1 MRRPRVTRAHPAPVP
16 PAPRPSTHKYL
27 HPPNRRVPRDSHASR
42 FFPSDAFAP
51 ASPIPPRLRPSPR
64 RSRSS
69 PLSSITAGLF
79 AAFVSANGRLREWYE
94 SLAPAV
100 ISDVIPDDDF
110 SAFPFPSDPA
120 AHPPGA
126 SALSSDDDLLDSA
139 RVACVVFVVAL
150 VFNLNAAVWSARRSR
165 RRLNLQVAYI
175 SAVAAFTHLEMWRGD
190 DWYVS
195 VPASRGATS
204 FSALRVLEWIFT
216 TPVLLLLVQHLHE
229 CAFAAEE
236 RAPATT
242 RKSSSTG
249 YVRPSKLALVAADEL
264 MILCGVA
271 MSLCGTAFEY
281 ASVLTVSMC
290 SFAYVVTHSVLA
302 LADIVSRVEMESTD
316 STRLACIA
324 ALKVVAWS
332 AYPAVYLLADAGL
345 VTVKRQHEFYLYND
359 VLTKFSYTLM
369 LSAGSL
375 RFLDLLEEHR
385 ERAALEMSRAQR
397 AFFFNI
403 THELRTPLNSII
415 GFNTLAMETGELT
428 EFTGSFIKASLTS
441 AEALLGLINQILDF
455 AKFEGAKDGGG
466 GGIELSSDVF
476 TVRQLIEQVTDI
488 TQKASSRGVDLVVV
502 VRDPDRFNTRFV
514 GDFFRL
520 RQCCVNLVDN
530 AIKYSSNVQGRDAL
544 VDFSIRVVEGDR
556 GRCAMTFE
564 IKDNGVG
571 IPAAK
576 QRSLFVPFC
585 QPADHKHAREK
596 GTGLGLVITKS
607 IVECMGGRIDFESVE
622 DEGTRFFFTVEFNLA
637 RREKKNRTSERRDDD
652 AFRADEDANADADAD
667 APFADF
673 HDEGS
678 GWCSADTLPPDAK
691 LIFHPSIGARAR
703 RHVSSI
709 LRCFRARP
717 GAQYIVVADGGDVPS
732 KVARASTLGHPI
744 LLVDVAAIAPDEA
757 AALIDAHPRAGL
769 ILFGQPY
776 QLIDARA
783 KLGARRDVAAVLKPV
798 KPSDLLDAVTRLVNE
813 LRRREGDGVP
823 GFGCGVGSETHGTM
837 IQARDD
843 PRNGNPP
850 ASIGDSVRA
859 SRSGSGLG
867 SGSGSGSGS
876 AASDFADDARADA
889 GVGFGTGTGVFGV
902 TPAGID
908 VRLETGTDA
917 RDGSSS
923 FAGGDA
929 SLAGM
934 RVLLA
939 EDNAMNQQMARFSIV
954 KCGASLDI
962 ASHGGQAVELI
973 RRRLEAGEPTYDCV
987 LMDMMMPVLDGAAAT
1002 RRIRELERKHGRE
1015 SSPHVIVGLSAN
1027 VGPEYT
1033 ARVKAAGMDGTLSK
1047 PFYPA
1052 TLRATLS
1059 SVRRG
1064 AYLGFAAR
1072 RTEGEGVEGHQGK
1085 PGN

>member
-1 MRRPRVTRAHPAPVP
+1 MT
-16 PAPRPSTHKYL
+16 
-27 HPPNRRVPRDSHASR
+27 
-42 FFPSDAFAP
+42 
-51 ASPIPPRLRPSPR
+51 
-64 RSRSS
+64 
-69 PLSSITAGLF
+69 
-79 AAFVSANGRLREWYE
+79 NGRLREWYE

-100 ISDVIPDDDF
+100 VSDVIPDDDF
-110 SAFPFPSDPA
+110 PSRDFPTTFPSDPA
-120 AHPPGA
+120 PPGA
-126 SALSSDDDLLDSA
+126 SALSSDDHLLESA
-139 RVACVVFVVAL
+139 RVACIIFVVAL

-175 SAVAAFTHLEMWRGD
+175 SAVAAHTHLEIWRGD

-216 TPVLLLLVQHLHE
+216 TPALLLLVQHLHE
-229 CAFAAEE
+229 CAFAAAA
-236 RAPATT
+236 RVPAT
-242 RKSSSTG
+242 TG
-249 YVRPSKLALVAADEL
+249 YVRPSKVTLVAADEL
-264 MILCGVA
+264 MILCGVV
-271 MSLCGTAFEY
+271 MPSCGTAFEY

-290 SFAYVVTHSVLA
+290 CFGYVVTHSVLA
-302 LADIVSRVEMESTD
+302 LADIAWRVEMERTD
-316 STRLACIA
+316 STQLACVA

-332 AYPAVYLLADAGL
+332 AYPAVYLLTDAGL

-375 RFLDLLEEHR
+375 RFLDLLEENR
-385 ERAALEMSRAQR
+385 ERSALEMSRAQR

-415 GFNTLAMETGELT
+415 GFNTLAVETGELT

-455 AKFEGAKDGGG
+455 AKFEGAKDGGS

-476 TVRQLIEQVTDI
+476 TVRQLIEQVTDM
-488 TQKASSRGVDLVVV
+488 TQQASSRGVDLVVA

-514 GDFFRL
+514 GDYFRL
-520 RQCCVNLVDN
+520 RQCCVNLLDN
-530 AIKYSSNVQGRDAL
+530 AIKYSSNVRGRDAL
-544 VDFSIRVVEGDR
+544 VEFSIGVVERDR
-556 GRCAMTFE
+556 GRCAVTFE

-571 IPAAK
+571 IPEEK
-576 QRSLFVPFC
+576 QHALFVPFC
-585 QPADHKHAREK
+585 QPADHKTAKTK

-607 IVECMGGRIDFESVE
+607 IVECMGGRVDFESVE
-622 DEGTRFFFTVEFNLA
+622 DQGTRFFFTVDFNLA
-637 RREKKNRTSERRDDD
+637 EPTRRTFERRDDESLD
-652 AFRADEDANADADAD
+652 DESLADVSASASDSDD
-667 APFADF
+667 
-673 HDEGS
+673 S
-678 GWCSADTLPPDAK
+678 RRCSADTLPPDAK
-691 LIFHPSIGARAR
+691 LIFHPSFGDRAR

-717 GAQYIVVADGGDVPS
+717 GAQYVTVADARDVPS
-732 KVARASTLGHPI
+732 KVARAATLGCPI
-744 LLVDVAAIAPDEA
+744 ILADVAGVAPEEA
-757 AALIDAHPRAGL
+757 AALIDAHPCASL
-769 ILFGQPY
+769 IVFGHPY

-783 KLGARRDVAAVLKPV
+783 RLGARRDVAAVRKPV
-798 KPSDLLDAVTRLVNE
+798 KPSDLLDAVTTLVNE
-813 LRRREGDGVP
+813 RRRRGGGGGGGGNV
-823 GFGCGVGSETHGTM
+823 GFGGEGVGGGGVGTTHDG
-837 IQARDD
+837 D
-843 PRNGNPP
+843 PP
-850 ASIGDSVRA
+850 
-859 SRSGSGLG
+859 
-867 SGSGSGSGS
+867 GSGSGS
-876 AASDFADDARADA
+876 ASWPAASDVVDEPAASVIHAD
-889 GVGFGTGTGVFGV
+889 GSHPPLPGTRTGVFGSI
-902 TPAGID
+902 PPGLD

-917 RDGSSS
+917 RDGS
-923 FAGGDA
+923 FARGDA

-954 KCGASLDI
+954 KCGANLDV
-962 ASHGGQAVELI
+962 ASHGGQAVDLI
-973 RRRLEAGEPTYDCV
+973 RRRLEAGEPNYDCV

-1002 RRIRELERKHGRE
+1002 RRIRELERMHERE
-1015 SSPHVIVGLSAN
+1015 ASPHVIVGLSAN

-1033 ARVKAAGMDGTLSK
+1033 ARVKAAGMDGALSK

-1052 TLRATLS
+1052 TLRATLA

-1064 AYLGFAAR
+1064 AYLGFAAT